1 MLVDNILWID
11 ICQSDGNMLA
21 AGGWSR
27 NVKIFDKRVSK
38 IVQTFQDIHK
48 SNIS

>member
-1 MLVDNILWID
+1 MFVDNILWID

-21 AGGWSR
+21 AGGWGR
-27 NVKIFDKRVSK
+27 NVKIVDKRVSK
-38 IVQTFQDIHK
+38 VVQTFQDILK